1 MVVPTTWINLCTYSE
16 IPVAIEGP
24 LEYFNDGERIVGM
37 NSLLVSFD
45 ALLRFETNALDALRL
60 ILLFCEAPVLPS
72 TRA

>member
-1 MVVPTTWINLCTYSE
+1 MVVPTTWINLCTYSKF
-16 IPVAIEGP
+16 PVAVEGP
-24 LEYFNDGERIVGM
+24 LEYCNDGERIMGM

-45 ALLRFETNALDALRL
+45 ALLRMGPIILDALRL